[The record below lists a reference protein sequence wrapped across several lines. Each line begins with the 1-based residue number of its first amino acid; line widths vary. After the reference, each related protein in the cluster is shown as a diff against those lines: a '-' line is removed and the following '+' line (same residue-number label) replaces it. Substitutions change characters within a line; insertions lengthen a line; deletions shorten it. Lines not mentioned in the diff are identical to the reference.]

1 MVKEPMRS
9 LAECSKEPWMTESPP
24 IFIADSCIGGL
35 SVVRSLWDA
44 GDAGNAIFLADY
56 AINPLG
62 VKSDPEIASV
72 VKRWLRSAEQ
82 QSDTL
87 VMACNT
93 LSVRHRRLQLSKAP
107 LPGPKHIVSMVDCFE
122 ALVRTEK
129 SLLADKDILVVGT
142 RYTAAESVYPDILR
156 AAIPGV
162 RIKTIAATELERVIA
177 RFEPW
182 DSTDD
187 SVLTHELRLAL
198 QETDVAILACT
209 CFPIVMASLKSL
221 FPHVTFLDPGA
232 YCAGL
237 LPKHSAMSDKRLRL
251 KVTGNVVSATR
262 AVDFAES
269 HLGTGDIECCT

>member
-1 MVKEPMRS
+1 
-9 LAECSKEPWMTESPP
+9 MTESPP

-35 SVVRSLWDA
+35 SVVRSLWNA
-44 GDAGNAIFLADY
+44 GEAGNAIFLADY

-62 VKSDPEIASV
+62 VKSDPDIANV
-72 VKRWLRSAEQ
+72 VERWLRSAEEH
-82 QSDTL
+82 SDTL

-93 LSVRHRRLQLSKAP
+93 LSVRHRKLQLSKAR
-107 LPGPKHIVSMVDCFE
+107 LPGPQHIVSMIDCFE
-122 ALVRTEK
+122 ALVRAEE
-129 SLLADKDILVVGT
+129 SLLEDKDILIVGT

-156 AAIPGV
+156 AAIPGA

-182 DSTDD
+182 DSSDD

-198 QETDVAILACT
+198 QETNVAILACT
-209 CFPIVMASLKSL
+209 CFPIVMDRLKSL

-237 LPKHSAMSDKRLRL
+237 LPKHTAMKDKRLRI
-251 KVTGNVVSATR
+251 KVTGDVISAIR